1 MATYKKGILGVF
13 SGKVGTVVG
22 SSWKGIH
29 YMRSLPK
36 ASSKTATPL
45 QRDQRIKFALVTG
58 FLKPIKQIANI
69 GYQSVAGSLSP
80 FNAIVSHHLSNA
92 VIGASPNF
100 EIDYPKVVFSRGEL
114 PGVSNP
120 QLNAVAGNAL
130 SISWQDNSQA
140 NLAKAEDKAVVLVY
154 NSITGEF
161 IIDDLAL
168 REDGLLNLSL
178 PPNYVGNTVQ
188 VWMAFFAADHKQVST
203 SVYLGEVTVL
213 A

>member
-36 ASSKTATPL
+36 ASGKAATPL

-58 FLKPIKQIANI
+58 FLKPIKHIANI

-80 FNAIVSHHLSNA
+80 FNSIVSHHLSNA
-92 VIGASPNF
+92 VTGTSPNF
-100 EIDYPKVVFSRGEL
+100 EIDYPRVVFSRGEL
-114 PGVSNP
+114 PGISNP
-120 QLNAVAGNAL
+120 QLNAVTGYAL
-130 SISWQDNSQA
+130 AISWQDNSQA
-140 NLAKAEDKAVVLVY
+140 NLAKPDDKAIVLVY
-154 NSITGEF
+154 NSMVGEF

-168 REDGLLNLSL
+168 RQDGSLNLSL
-178 PPNYVGNTVQ
+178 PASYVGHTVQ
-188 VWMAFFAADHKQVST
+188 VWMAFFAADHKLVST
-203 SVYLGEVTVL
+203 SVYLGAAVIS
-213 A
+213 